1 MKHTMTDVRDIV
13 PIDRDTDAARLGG
26 ETYDRLLQV
35 LEQLDEPDWEA
46 PTECAPWTVADIVR
60 HIVGAAK
67 GHASVRETVRQLRH
81 GRKHAAEFGGSDLDA
96 TNDLQVRDHA
106 ALSPVELVDE
116 VRALGSVAVR
126 KRMKQPSLIRRINV
140 PNSPGGSTAP
150 GMPPSIRLGHLFDVI
165 LTRDIWLHRI
175 DIARAAGIEL
185 QPDEVDR
192 RIIEDV
198 VAEWA
203 DRHGQPFEL
212 VLTGPAGGHFVA
224 GDDGPH
230 LELDAVEFARVLSG
244 RAPEPHELLATKVL
258 F

>member
-1 MKHTMTDVRDIV
+1 MKDTMIDVQDIV
-13 PIDRDTDAARLGG
+13 PISRATDAARLGG
-26 ETYDRLLQV
+26 ETYDRLVDL
-35 LEQLDEPDWEA
+35 LEQLDGAQWEA
-46 PTECAPWTVADIVR
+46 ETECAPWTVADIVR

-67 GHASVRETVRQLRH
+67 GHVSVRETVRQVRH
-81 GRKHAAEFGGSDLDA
+81 GRKHAAAFGGSDLDA

-106 ALSPVELVDE
+106 ALSPAELIDE
-116 VRALGSVAVR
+116 VRQLGTAAVR
-126 KRMKQPSLIRRINV
+126 KRMKQPRLIRRINV

-185 QPDEVDR
+185 EPDEVDR

-203 DRHGQPFEL
+203 GRHGRPFEL
-212 VLTGPAGGHFVA
+212 VLTGPAGGHFVS
-224 GDDGPH
+224 GDGGPR
-230 LELDAVEFARVLSG
+230 LELDAIEFARVLSG
-244 RAPEPHELLATKVL
+244 RAPEPHELLATRVL